1 MRVVVYTE
9 KSCAV
14 FGDTKPIKDILKEK
28 GGKYNKFLTDPEDGE
43 KKPGWIFSIKRID
56 EIKELLNN

>member
-1 MRVVVYTE
+1 LFEANIRQ
-9 KSCAV
+9 
-14 FGDTKPIKDILKEK
+14 
-28 GGKYNKFLTDPEDGE
+28 FLTDPEDGE